1 MMCQEIA
8 PFALYCKD
16 VLGNSSIYTQMMCQ
30 KIALFALQRC
40 VRKQL
45 HLHSNDVPGN
55 SSICTLTMCKEIAS
69 FAIHNYLSGNNSMF
83 TLIIRKE
90 GNFPLR
96 MCQEKNSIFTL
107 IICQDEC
114 SSISL
119 RMYQK
124 IAPFSL

>member
-1 MMCQEIA
+1 MSGNSLIYTKMMCQEIA

-55 SSICTLTMCKEIAS
+55 SSICTLI
-69 FAIHNYLSGNNSMF
+69 
-83 TLIIRKE
+83 
-90 GNFPLR
+90 
-96 MCQEKNSIFTL
+96 MCQELLHLHSI
-107 IICQDEC
+107 IICQE
-114 SSISL
+114 
-119 RMYQK
+119 
-124 IAPFSL
+124 IALFSL

>member
-16 VLGNSSIYTQMMCQ
+16 VLGNISIYTQMMCQ

-55 SSICTLTMCKEIAS
+55 SSICTLI
-69 FAIHNYLSGNNSMF
+69 
-83 TLIIRKE
+83 
-90 GNFPLR
+90 
-96 MCQEKNSIFTL
+96 MCQELLHLHSI
-107 IICQDEC
+107 IICQE
-114 SSISL
+114 
-119 RMYQK
+119 
-124 IAPFSL
+124 IALFAL